1 MGGQKRGAKATKN
14 QKYIRGTMIG
24 INWDAP
30 ENVNKTAHEIMT
42 EAFTKHCD
50 EAESLNKWGVRLFIT
65 KADVY
70 SHYGLVNWEAE
81 PQFGWEDSD
90 SYEGFKFVGT
100 LDTDTPEGQFIVKN
114 YDRSI
119 KVHGF
124 VEINDPQRLAF
135 AVNIA

>member
-1 MGGQKRGAKATKN
+1 MRGQMRGAKATKN
-14 QKYIRGTMIG
+14 QKSIRGTMIG

-30 ENVNKTAHEIMT
+30 ENANKTAREIMT
-42 EAFTKHCD
+42 EAFNKHYD

-114 YDRSI
+114 YDRSVR
-119 KVHGF
+119 VHGF
-124 VEINDPQRLAF
+124 IEIDDPQRLAF

>member
-1 MGGQKRGAKATKN
+1 MRGQMRGAKASKN
-14 QKYIRGTMIG
+14 QKSIRGTMIG
-24 INWDAP
+24 INWDAS
-30 ENVNKTAHEIMT
+30 ENANKTAYEIMT
-42 EAFTKHCD
+42 EAFNKHYD

-90 SYEGFKFVGT
+90 SHEGFKFVGT

-114 YDRSI
+114 YDRSV

-124 VEINDPQRLAF
+124 IEINDPQRLAF

>member
-1 MGGQKRGAKATKN
+1 MRGQMRGAKATKN
-14 QKYIRGTMIG
+14 QKSIRGTMIG

-30 ENVNKTAHEIMT
+30 ENANKTAYEIMT
-42 EAFTKHCD
+42 EAFTKHIN
-50 EAESLNKWGVRLFIT
+50 EAESLNKRGVRLFIT

-124 VEINDPQRLAF
+124 AGIDDPQRLAF